1 MKEKPPATSEEVLRM
16 TALQLAI
23 NVHQG
28 PSGFPDDIIGHARQ
42 FYLFLKQ
49 NDPTLDRGLDE
60 ADNVIDLFE
69 AAGVENG

>member
-1 MKEKPPATSEEVLRM
+1 MKEKPPASSEEVLRM

-49 NDPTLDRGLDE
+49 DDPTLDRGLDE
-60 ADNVIDLFE
+60 EGNIVSLFE
-69 AAGVENG
+69 WAGKDG